1 MDNVP
6 NLTDDQWAELLER
19 LTHRALRKY
28 RRQGWR
34 RGDHRRNEWAAP
46 DGTSP
51 EDVALEAI
59 SLVMSGQREYNAST
73 QPDFSKFMRS
83 VVDSLVYHMGKKA
96 HRRKTTRIPVR
107 SDAESGEM
115 VEIEFQGSEPDPLD
129 ECLAYD
135 VMEQTREIVMAEADE
150 DPFVL
155 RLFECLEAGITK
167 RVEIAEY
174 LEIDAGEVDKAQKR
188 FRRKLDRRFSA
199 EKERQQ

>member
-28 RRQGWR
+28 RKQGWS

-73 QPDFSKFMRS
+73 QPDFTKFMRS

-96 HRRKTTRIPVR
+96 RRRKTTRIPLRPDV
-107 SDAESGEM
+107 ESGEM
-115 VEIEFQGSEPDPLD
+115 VEVEFQGSEPDPLD
-129 ECLAYD
+129 VCLAAD
-135 VMEQTREIVMAEADE
+135 LMEQTREMVMAEADD
-150 DPFVL
+150 DPLVL
-155 RLFECLEAGITK
+155 RLFECFEAGITK
-167 RVEIAEY
+167 RAEIAEY
-174 LEIDAGEVDKAQKR
+174 LEVDVGEVDKAQKR

-199 EKERQQ
+199 EKERQR